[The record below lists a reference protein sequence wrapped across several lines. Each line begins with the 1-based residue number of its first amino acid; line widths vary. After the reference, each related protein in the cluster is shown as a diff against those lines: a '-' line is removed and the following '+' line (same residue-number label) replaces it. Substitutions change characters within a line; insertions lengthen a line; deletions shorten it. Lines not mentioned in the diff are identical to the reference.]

1 MKTAIASNGKDENAQ
16 VSEVSGRAPYFLIFE
31 DGKLIKTIK
40 NPFRIGG
47 GGAGFAVAEM
57 LSDEKVKMIVSGK
70 FGPNIM
76 NALESKGIQ
85 CKEMSGITAKEA
97 SREIEEQNP

>member
-1 MKTAIASNGKDENAQ
+1 VKTAVASNGKNEEAQ
-16 VSEVSGRAPYFLIFE
+16 VSKVSGRAPYFLIFE

-57 LSDEKVKMIVSGK
+57 LSEEKIKMIISGQ
-70 FGPNIM
+70 FGLNIM
-76 NALESKGIQ
+76 NAFESKGIQ
-85 CKEMSGITAKEA
+85 CKEMPGMTAKEA
-97 SREIEEQNP
+97 LRKIEEQNP

>member
-1 MKTAIASNGKDENAQ
+1 MKTAVASNGKNENAQ

-40 NPFRIGG
+40 NPFKIGG

-76 NALESKGIQ
+76 SALESKGIQ

-97 SREIEEQNP
+97 LRKIEEQNP

>member
-1 MKTAIASNGKDENAQ
+1 MKIAIASNGKNENAQ
-16 VSEVSGRAPYFLIFE
+16 INKVSGRAPYFLIFE
-31 DGKLIKTIK
+31 NGKLTKTIK

-57 LSDEKVKMIVSGK
+57 LSDEKVKMIVSGQ
-70 FGPNIM
+70 FGLNIM

-97 SREIEEQNP
+97 LRKIEEQNP

>member
-1 MKTAIASNGKDENAQ
+1 MKIAIASNGKDENAQ
-16 VSEVSGRAPYFLIFE
+16 ISKVSGRTPYFLIFE
-31 DGKLIKTIK
+31 NGKLTKTIK

-57 LSDEKVKMIVSGK
+57 LSDEKVKMIVSGQ
-70 FGPNIM
+70 FGLNIM

-97 SREIEEQNP
+97 LRKIEEQNP